1 MAEVK
6 AFKGHGLHIE
16 FANGMAAITEMPGM
30 VGTSPYYIERITGI
44 FRLYDD
50 SGLYDGHGMELI
62 SFQSADKEHVTLVL
76 ENSVT
81 RLTCSF
87 VYRDGIWSRKD
98 SIKNLQDKEGTIRCY
113 LSRFNL
119 LGDTFKLY
127 AQEGAWCSEN
137 QGKWLDFTGGSIN
150 ITNMG
155 VRTTESAFPFAC
167 VRDTEQG
174 NGLAFQLL
182 PMGHW
187 VMKFN
192 KYYSGS
198 LSVIS
203 AELGLADDC
212 MALKIQ
218 PGEELEMPEILF
230 YSVQPG
236 DKGLGSDKIHRYLLK
251 NRISQK
257 QMPVLYNSWF
267 CDFDVIKV
275 EQFKAQ
281 ARAAA
286 EIGCEYFVV
295 DAGWFGQGEV
305 WFQGVGDWQEN
316 QKTAFCGKM
325 KDFADYVRS
334 LGMKFGVWMEP
345 ERAIGGSNAQ
355 KEHPEYFL
363 YDDGNSYLFDLAKPE
378 ARQFIYNHLKR
389 LVTDYG
395 LEFMKL
401 DFNLAV
407 GHDPSG
413 SSFYRYYQ
421 GYYTFMNT
429 IMTDFPQVYFEACAS
444 GGLRTDINTACAC
457 DCHFLTDTVNPV
469 EILRIME
476 GGILRL
482 PPKVYS
488 KWYVAQQSEDIS
500 RWYHNRN
507 GAVDSHLLACGDGCW
522 GRVIEV
528 GEDFMEALFVTGP
541 MGFSSKL
548 DRLSPDLRQR
558 IRKTV
563 DFFKSKRDFI
573 GQAVCHLLTEPTGIS
588 ERRSNTMWQFEALDG
603 SKSLLFAFLLEDP
616 KRTLKLHPRNIVPEG
631 RYRVTYTGNYM
642 SPGFDGSYETDGEA
656 LIEDGVSMHF
666 EMPYGGRIA
675 EIERLF

>member
-6 AFKGHGLHIE
+6 SFKGNGLHIE

-30 VGTSPYYIERITGI
+30 TGTSPYYIERITGI
-44 FRLYDD
+44 FRLHDD

-62 SFQSADKEHVTLVL
+62 SFESKDQEHVTLIM

-87 VYRDGIWSRKD
+87 VYKDGVWSRKD

-113 LSRFNL
+113 LSRFNF
-119 LGDTFKLY
+119 LGDMFKLY
-127 AQEGAWCSEN
+127 AQEGAWCIEN

-167 VRDTEQG
+167 LRDIEQG
-174 NGLAFQLL
+174 NGLAFHLL
-182 PMGHW
+182 PIGHW

-198 LSVIS
+198 LAVVS
-203 AELGLADDC
+203 AELGLSDDC
-212 MALKIQ
+212 MALKMQ

-236 DKGLGSDKIHRYLLK
+236 DNGLGSEKIHRYLLK
-251 NRISQK
+251 NKVPQK

-267 CDFDVIKV
+267 YNFDVIEV
-275 EQFKAQ
+275 EEFRTQ
-281 ARAAA
+281 AREAA
-286 EIGCEYFVV
+286 EIGCEYFVI
-295 DAGWFGQGEV
+295 DAGWFGNGEV

-316 QKTAFCGKM
+316 QTAAFCGKM

-334 LGMKFGVWMEP
+334 LGMKFGIWMEP
-345 ERAIGGSNAQ
+345 ERAIGGCEIQ
-355 KEHPEYFL
+355 KQHPEYFL
-363 YDDGNSYLFDLAKPE
+363 YNDGNSYLFDLANPE
-378 ARQFIYNHLKR
+378 ARQHIYSHVKR
-389 LVTDYG
+389 LVETYG

-401 DFNLAV
+401 DFNMGV
-407 GHDPSG
+407 GYDPSG

-421 GYYTFMNT
+421 GYYIFMRQ
-429 IMTDFPQVYFEACAS
+429 IMTDFPHVFFEACAS
-444 GGLRTDINTACAC
+444 GGLRTDINTSCAC
-457 DCHFLTDTVNPV
+457 DCHFMTDTVNPV
-469 EILRIME
+469 EILRILE
-476 GGILRL
+476 GGMLRL
-482 PPKVYS
+482 PPRVYS
-488 KWYVAQQSEDIS
+488 KWYVVQQSEDIS

-507 GAVDSHLLACGDGCW
+507 GATDSHLLACGDGCW

-541 MGFSSKL
+541 IGFSSKL
-548 DRLSPDLRQR
+548 DRLSPDLKQR

-563 DFFKSKRDFI
+563 DFFKSEREFI
-573 GQAVCHLLTEPTGIS
+573 QKAVCYLLTEPSPVT
-588 ERRSNTMWQFEALDG
+588 ERRANTMWQLEALDG
-603 SKSLLFAFLLEDP
+603 SRSLLFAFRLEDP
-616 KRTLKLHPRNIVPEG
+616 RQTLKVHPKHIIPEG
-631 RYRVTYTGNYM
+631 RYRVTYTGNYT
-642 SPGFDGSYETDGEA
+642 SRGFEGSYETDGES
-656 LIEDGVSMHF
+656 LMEDGVSMHF

-675 EIERLF
+675 EIERLS